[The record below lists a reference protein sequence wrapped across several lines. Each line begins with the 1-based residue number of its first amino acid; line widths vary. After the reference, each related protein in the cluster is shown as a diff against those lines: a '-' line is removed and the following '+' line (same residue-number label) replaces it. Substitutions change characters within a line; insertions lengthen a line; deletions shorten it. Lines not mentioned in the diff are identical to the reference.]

1 MGTKLLMSTLFHPQT
16 DGHSERVIR
25 SIGQILRSTVSPDQK
40 DWVPRVELVEF
51 ALNSSVNSS
60 SGFAPFELTYGYLPR
75 LTPFPLNDIKYRGVK
90 EFAQRARAN
99 LEIAHNAIIEARI
112 IATFQANCHRAEEP
126 PLKPGDLVYLS
137 MANLNLPKRQAQ
149 KLAPKYIGP
158 FKVTKAFPD
167 TSNYILELSE
177 ELIARRIHPKFH
189 VSLLRRYE
197 PNDDVIFPSRESK
210 RFYDFRMPNNNEWL
224 IDKLLDIDS

>member
-1 MGTKLLMSTLFHPQT
+1 
-16 DGHSERVIR
+16 
-25 SIGQILRSTVSPDQK
+25 
-40 DWVPRVELVEF
+40 VEF

-99 LEIAHNAIIEARI
+99 LEIAHDAIIEACI
-112 IATFQANCHRAEEP
+112 IATFQANRHRAEEP
-126 PLKPGDLVYLS
+126 PLRPGDLVYLS
-137 MANLNLPKRQAQ
+137 TANLNLPKRWAR

-167 TSNYILELSE
+167 TSNYTLELSE
-177 ELIARRIHPKFH
+177 ELVARRIHPKFH

-197 PNDDVIFPSRESK
+197 PNNDVIFPSRESK
-210 RFYDFRMPNNNEWL
+210 RFYDFRMPHP
-224 IDKLLDIDS
+224 